1 MPGGWGNLEGG
12 IWSCYT
18 GSIVTYLQLLLTQT
32 TEFFLEWYVYTES
45 FIVTESGGYWKDWLR
60 ESKTYTYININKTE
74 TLLVVKKRLRQ
85 RLDHDKI
92 DLQIQLNIID
102 IE

>member
-1 MPGGWGNLEGG
+1 MISLHMSPLLSHDLED
-12 IWSCYT
+12 IENW
-18 GSIVTYLQLLLTQT
+18 
-32 TEFFLEWYVYTES
+32 F
-45 FIVTESGGYWKDWLR
+45 R
-60 ESKTYTYININKTE
+60 ENKTYAYIKINKTK
-74 TLLVVKKRLRQ
+74 TLLVVKKCLRK